1 MLDENIKVINQV
13 KDLCQVLKLKIIQ
26 LGKIEQVRN
35 IEYLECLILELDSY
49 NRLLL
54 EKYDSLQEVNLWP
67 SIKSCVKSSNQ
78 NHNKKCRPHVIVN
91 VVDQTN
97 DTNITFNA
105 EKNSDDKYGNDNFV
119 INHCFSIMQL
129 APTLLIDNAFKYCN
143 PGGYININIE
153 RDEILTSFSFENLGP
168 RLNEEE
174 LSLVWEADIR
184 GDNAKA
190 TKIEGQGLGLF
201 LFRIIMN
208 LHSHLAANYRID
220 MDNNIVVINNIE
232 YSLFRISFSILN
244 KPYKPIDLKDLSTL
258 KPRLLEF
265 ITHQYIRIMPR
276 ICKLSQLLFYQI
288 YVHKDLFGDE
298 ICNTAYNLKKII
310 MSYFIFLQK
319 GNENFYH
326 FSENM
331 QATQI
336 RLDKYLLYELE
347 YFTSSFNMQFKYKI
361 KVVSGEKYLGKP
373 TISPYI
379 DVFVYD
385 FVSWLVTLSGVNDI
399 DIIIDRKNIE
409 IVSEETFLFNEE
421 SVNIWARN
429 LEICG
434 IEIQMEE
441 KSIRLS

>member
-1 MLDENIKVINQV
+1 MLDESIKVINQV
-13 KDLCQVLKLKIIQ
+13 KDICQVLKLRITQ
-26 LGKIEQVRN
+26 SGKIEQVHN

-97 DTNITFNA
+97 NTNITFNV

-119 INHCFSIMQL
+119 IDHCFSIMQL

-143 PGGYININIE
+143 PGGYINISIE
-153 RDEILTSFSFENLGP
+153 RDEIQTSFSFKNLGP

-174 LSLVWEADIR
+174 LSLVWEADVR

-201 LFRIIMN
+201 LFRIIMD
-208 LHSHLAANYRID
+208 LHSHLATNYRID
-220 MDNNIVVINNIE
+220 MDDNIVVINNIE
-232 YSLFRISFSILN
+232 YSLFEISFSILN
-244 KPYKPIDLKDLSTL
+244 KPYKPIYLKDLLTL

-265 ITHQYIRIMPR
+265 IAHQYIRIMPR

-298 ICNTAYNLKKII
+298 ICDAAYNLKKII
-310 MSYFIFLQK
+310 MSHFIFLQK

-347 YFTSSFNMQFKYKI
+347 YFTSSFN
-361 KVVSGEKYLGKP
+361 
-373 TISPYI
+373 TI
-379 DVFVYD
+379 
-385 FVSWLVTLSGVNDI
+385 L
-399 DIIIDRKNIE
+399 R
-409 IVSEETFLFNEE
+409 
-421 SVNIWARN
+421 
-429 LEICG
+429 
-434 IEIQMEE
+434 
-441 KSIRLS
+441 